1 MFAIPDADRAFPHA
15 ARAASEVLSLP
26 CFPELD
32 PEEIRTVAAA
42 LRAALRRLA

>member
-1 MFAIPDADRAFPHA
+1 
-15 ARAASEVLSLP
+15 LP

-42 LRAALRRLA
+42 LRAALQRLA